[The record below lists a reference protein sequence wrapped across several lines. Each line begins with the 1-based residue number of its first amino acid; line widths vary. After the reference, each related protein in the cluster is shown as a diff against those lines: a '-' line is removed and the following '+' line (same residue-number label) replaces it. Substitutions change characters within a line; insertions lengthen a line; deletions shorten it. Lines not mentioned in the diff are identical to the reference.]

1 VAAGASNQE
10 VLLEVLSRANILTLD
25 HAAAHGV
32 DALVIVT
39 GGGPKGAGAV
49 VNAAATV
56 WEQYLGA
63 TEIVVADD
71 VAGTSGASTPDAI
84 PTTASEAMAAAAD
97 TPAATR
103 PSVVLISEP
112 KLAAAE
118 IVMALKAQQ
127 SGGNGTYG
135 TASGLDIVAVP

>member
-1 VAAGASNQE
+1 
-10 VLLEVLSRANILTLD
+10 VLLEVLNRANLLTLD
-25 HAAAHGV
+25 HPAAHAV

-39 GGGPKGAGAV
+39 GEGPKGAGAV

-56 WEQYLGA
+56 WKQYLGA
-63 TEIVVADD
+63 TEIV

-84 PTTASEAMAAAAD
+84 PATASEAIAAAAD
-97 TPAATR
+97 TPTSTR
-103 PSVVLISEP
+103 PSVVVISEP

-118 IVMALKAQQ
+118 IVMGLNEQHA
-127 SGGNGTYG
+127 GGSGTYG